1 MDNTIILD
9 AFMFKPKDCRDGLP
23 DLDCH
28 DLVKEL
34 LHEIRPDFVIACC
47 GDMLGTHWLK
57 HWISTEPRYAPHI
70 KTVVAEA
77 WSTRGVHS
85 FHPGYCVNNV
95 RFEPKAR
102 LLLLLTFMLAFI
114 RETARRN
121 AILDISSTV
130 ELMTQPWV
138 SYH

>member
-1 MDNTIILD
+1 
-9 AFMFKPKDCRDGLP
+9 MFKPKDCRDGLP

-28 DLVKEL
+28 DLVREL
-34 LHEIRPDFVIACC
+34 LHEIRPNCVIACC

-57 HWISTEPRYAPHI
+57 HLISTKPRYAPHI
-70 KTVVAEA
+70 KKVVADG
-77 WSTRGVHS
+77 WSTRCVSS
-85 FHPGYCVNNV
+85 FHSGYCVNHFRAV
-95 RFEPKAR
+95 SKAR